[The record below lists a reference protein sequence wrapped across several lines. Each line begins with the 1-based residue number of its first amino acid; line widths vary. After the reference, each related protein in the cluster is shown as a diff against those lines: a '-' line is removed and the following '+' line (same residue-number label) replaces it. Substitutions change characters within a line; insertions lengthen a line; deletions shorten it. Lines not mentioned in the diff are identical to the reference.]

1 MTPEAVEFAPKLGT
15 NSTQTVLLR
24 VTTLQA
30 MQPVKFIG
38 STADFSVVG
47 RRIRDNLE
55 DVFLSD
61 AQKIE
66 FLPEFG
72 TAEAYNVVARSA
84 GCSYEDIVADL
95 EDRYANQLRSRL
107 PPLKS

>member
-1 MTPEAVEFAPKLGT
+1 
-15 NSTQTVLLR
+15 
-24 VTTLQA
+24 

-38 STADFSVVG
+38 STADFSVVR
-47 RRIRDNLE
+47 RRIRDKDGMEWME
-55 DVFLSD
+55 DGFLSD

-66 FLPEFG
+66 FLPEFV

>member
-1 MTPEAVEFAPKLGT
+1 
-15 NSTQTVLLR
+15 
-24 VTTLQA
+24 

>member
-38 STADFSVVG
+38 STADFSVVR

-55 DVFLSD
+55 DGFLSD

-66 FLPEFG
+66 FLPEFV

>member
-1 MTPEAVEFAPKLGT
+1 
-15 NSTQTVLLR
+15 
-24 VTTLQA
+24 

-38 STADFSVVG
+38 STADFSVVR

-55 DVFLSD
+55 DGFLSD

-66 FLPEFG
+66 FLPEFV
-72 TAEAYNVVARSA
+72 TAEAYNVARSA

-95 EDRYANQLRSRL
+95 EDRYANQLWSRL